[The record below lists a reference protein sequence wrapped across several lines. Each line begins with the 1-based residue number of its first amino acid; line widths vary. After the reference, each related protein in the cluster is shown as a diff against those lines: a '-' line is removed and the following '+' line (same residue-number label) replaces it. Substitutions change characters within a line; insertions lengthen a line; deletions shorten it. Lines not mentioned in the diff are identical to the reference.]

1 MFDTLVTNADLRAAS
16 RELFAQEHYAR
27 AVEEAYKC
35 VNNHVKSKA
44 GIEDDGQPL
53 MQRVFSEKNPVLR
66 INDLKSESKVNEQVG
81 YSMIFAGCMRGIRNP
96 RAHEHRLR
104 DDATGALE
112 MLTWANHLMSIVE
125 RSTRT
130 RRRKKK

>member
-1 MFDTLVTNADLRAAS
+1 MFDRAAS
-16 RELFAQEHYAR
+16 RELFVQEHYAR

-66 INDLKSESKVNEQVG
+66 LNDLKSESKVNEQVG

-96 RAHEHRLR
+96 RAHGDRCLR
-104 DDATGALE
+104 MVGPD
-112 MLTWANHLMSIVE
+112 
-125 RSTRT
+125 
-130 RRRKKK
+130 K